1 MGKGADVG
9 VGKRTA
15 RKRAVGTRE
24 HIIAYLTEVN
34 ELFDANGMAST
45 QLAAA
50 VGYPGSSVAFAQ
62 LLSGMERSGLIE
74 REVRGKRTYRISL
87 GLAHAIGPGGAARSA
102 GYPEVAMAVG
112 TGGTA
117 GAGGPG
123 GVGIGAGSGIGAG
136 VGIGAAAFDYD
147 ELARRLLVQVVR
159 RLAAAEPEA
168 GHLDRSAPEGLAP
181 DGAGSAGPGLAGS
194 AGAGLAGSGLAGA
207 GPDRVGADWLALQE
221 TVSGLEYELATAW
234 TKHGKLAEENVR
246 LREQLRAAQ
255 RSLALA
261 AERIRRLPAGT
272 DLDRSEVVL
281 LQRLLASGGPDSQVG
296 ADGLAGRDGLAGP
309 GGPGEAGSL
318 AEAPSLLS

>member
-1 MGKGADVG
+1 MGGERVLTVG
-9 VGKRTA
+9 VGKRA
-15 RKRAVGTRE
+15 GRKRAVGTRE

-34 ELFDANGMAST
+34 EMFDANGMAST

-87 GLAHAIGPGGAARSA
+87 GLAHAIGPGGAGRAS
-102 GYPEVAMAVG
+102 GIPEVAMPVG
-112 TGGTA
+112 VGRA
-117 GAGGPG
+117 DGAGGVG
-123 GVGIGAGSGIGAG
+123 GLGGEVGNGIGSAG
-136 VGIGAAAFDYD
+136 FDYD

-168 GHLDRSAPEGLAP
+168 SHP
-181 DGAGSAGPGLAGS
+181 DGS
-194 AGAGLAGSGLAGA
+194 
-207 GPDRVGADWLALQE
+207 ALQE

-255 RSLALA
+255 RSLALT
-261 AERIRRLPAGT
+261 AERVRRLPVSTG
-272 DLDRSEVVL
+272 LDRSEVVV
-281 LQRLLASGGPDSQVG
+281 LQRLLASTGT
-296 ADGLAGRDGLAGP
+296 DGLAGP
-309 GGPGEAGSL
+309 GEPAEARSLEAGSL
-318 AEAPSLLS
+318 EAGSLEAGSLEAGSLEEAPSLLG

>member
-9 VGKRTA
+9 VGRKTA

-34 ELFDANGMAST
+34 ELCDANGMAST

-74 REVRGKRTYRISL
+74 REVRGKRTYRINL
-87 GLAHAIGPGGAARSA
+87 GPAHAIGAGGAARAS
-102 GYPEVAMAVG
+102 GISGIPEVAMAVG
-112 TGGTA
+112 VSGAAGIGGS
-117 GAGGPG
+117 G
-123 GVGIGAGSGIGAG
+123 GVGGEVGSGIGAAG
-136 VGIGAAAFDYD
+136 FDYD

-159 RLAAAEPEA
+159 RLAAAEPVA
-168 GHLDRSAPEGLAP
+168 SHQDRSAPDRLTPDPSAPDPLASDPLAP
-181 DGAGSAGPGLAGS
+181 DRLA
-194 AGAGLAGSGLAGA
+194 
-207 GPDRVGADWLALQE
+207 PDRLAPDWLALQE
-221 TVSGLEYELATAW
+221 TVTGLEYELATAW
-234 TKHGKLAEENVR
+234 SKHGKLAEENVR

-261 AERIRRLPAGT
+261 AERIRRLPAST

-281 LQRLLASGGPDSQVG
+281 LQRLLVSGGTDSLVG
-296 ADGLAGRDGLAGP
+296 ADGPDEARGP
-309 GGPGEAGSL
+309 VGSGHAAGSL